1 MALHQS
7 GLVCGLFA
15 ATILSVGCSIDD
27 QGSTLDA
34 IIPKKEAL
42 SVGMAGDDPADISR
56 YLLASGASAPQ
67 LSPDGQ
73 QVIFRS
79 SVTGVPQ
86 LWTLPVTGGAPS
98 QLTFGNGITFARWLP
113 DSSGIL
119 YGADNNGNE
128 QESYLLIKRM
138 GPPSAKSSQQ
148 QRVASDR

>member
-1 MALHQS
+1 MRILPVGDLSLGEALALLIRKEGDMALHKS
-7 GLVCGLFA
+7 GLACGLFA
-15 ATILSVGCSIDD
+15 ATMLSVGCATDD

-86 LWTLPVTGGAPS
+86 LWTPVSYTHLTLPTICSV
-98 QLTFGNGITFARWLP
+98 
-113 DSSGIL
+113 
-119 YGADNNGNE
+119 
-128 QESYLLIKRM
+128 
-138 GPPSAKSSQQ
+138 
-148 QRVASDR
+148 